1 MENSYY
7 NVLETLL
14 LIYASDEGKLKIYL
28 KKKNDEPYK
37 GYWTLPTTPLDNHT
51 TLEENAEKSRK
62 QGERAVCGDG
72 NRGKTG

>member
-28 KKKNDEPYK
+28 KKK
-37 GYWTLPTTPLDNHT
+37 
-51 TLEENAEKSRK
+51 K
-62 QGERAVCGDG
+62 Q
-72 NRGKTG
+72 